1 MNLDSIEVD
10 NTSKKTQYLRVI
22 LMGVA
27 AFIVNTTEFVPV
39 GLLSSIA
46 QDFSIT
52 PAHAGWMLTVY
63 AWIVALMSLPLM
75 LLTGKMDRKTLLI
88 ASFVLFFISHILSVF
103 AWCFEVLLIS
113 RIGIAFAHAVF
124 WSITASIA
132 IRVAPWGKKNF
143 ALSVL
148 ATGTGL
154 AMVLGVPL
162 GRLIGESLG
171 WRMTFATIAVASF
184 VMIIALFR
192 LLPSLPSLFSG
203 SLSKVSEL
211 MKKPIL
217 LNMYFFIFL
226 MFTAHYTA
234 YSYIEPFLKV
244 VGHNSAGFTTLILLL
259 FGGAGIIGSVVFGY
273 LGERANKQLLIGS
286 TVIVTCSTALLY
298 FAAQHS
304 SYMIA
309 LIILWGAAMMTI
321 GLAMQ
326 VRVFNVDANASDI
339 IMSLFSGIIN
349 LGIGAGALF
358 GNQVIQRINLQ
369 SVGAAGAVFGV
380 IGLVVLFFLLRRVAR
395 EAQASAE
402 MC

>member
-1 MNLDSIEVD
+1 MDLDS
-10 NTSKKTQYLRVI
+10 NTLDKTPVRTQYLRVI

-27 AFIVNTTEFVPV
+27 AFIVNTTEFAPV

-46 QDFSIT
+46 NDFDISA
-52 PAHAGWMLTVY
+52 AHAGWMLTVY

-75 LLTGKMDRKTLLI
+75 LVTGKMDRKTLLL
-88 ASFVLFFISHILSVF
+88 ASFGLFVVSHVLSVV
-103 AWCFEVLLIS
+103 AWSFNVLLIS

-162 GRLIGESLG
+162 GRLIGEALG
-171 WRMTFATIAVASF
+171 WRTTFGLIGVASLIL
-184 VMIIALFR
+184 MLALFR
-192 LLPSLPSLFSG
+192 LLPDMPSLFSG

-217 LNMYFFIFL
+217 ITMYFFIFL

-234 YSYIEPFLKV
+234 YSYIEPFLKEI
-244 VGHNSAGFTTLILLL
+244 GHNSAGFTTLILLL
-259 FGGAGIIGSVVFGY
+259 FGGAGIIGSVLFGY
-273 LGERANKQLLIGS
+273 IGERANTQLLIGS

-304 SYMIA
+304 SFMVS
-309 LIILWGAAMMTI
+309 LIILWSAAMMTI

-349 LGIGAGALF
+349 LGIGAGALL
-358 GNQVIQRINLQ
+358 GNQVIQHINLQ
-369 SVGAAGAVFGV
+369 SVGAAGSLFGL
-380 IGLVVLFFLLRRVAR
+380 GALVVLFFMLRRVAR
-395 EAQASAE
+395 EAKAQTD
-402 MC
+402 M

>member
-1 MNLDSIEVD
+1 MDLDSTTLDKTPVR
-10 NTSKKTQYLRVI
+10 TQYLRVI

-27 AFIVNTTEFVPV
+27 AFIVNTTEFAPV

-46 QDFSIT
+46 NDFDISA
-52 PAHAGWMLTVY
+52 AHAGWMLTVY

-75 LLTGKMDRKTLLI
+75 LVTRKMDRKTLLL
-88 ASFVLFFISHILSVF
+88 ASFALFVVSHVLSVV
-103 AWCFEVLLIS
+103 AWSFNVLLIS

-162 GRLIGESLG
+162 GRLIGEALG
-171 WRMTFATIAVASF
+171 WRTTFGLIGVASLIL
-184 VMIIALFR
+184 MLALFR
-192 LLPSLPSLFSG
+192 LLPDMPSLFSG

-217 LNMYFFIFL
+217 ITMYFFIFL

-234 YSYIEPFLKV
+234 YSYIEPFLKEI
-244 VGHNSAGFTTLILLL
+244 GHNSAGFTTLILLL
-259 FGGAGIIGSVVFGY
+259 FGGAGIIGSVLFGY
-273 LGERANKQLLIGS
+273 IGERANKQLLIGS

-298 FAAQHS
+298 FAAQQNS
-304 SYMIA
+304 FMVA

-349 LGIGAGALF
+349 LGIGAGALL
-358 GNQVIQRINLQ
+358 GNQVIQYINLQ
-369 SVGAAGAVFGV
+369 SVGAAGSLFGLV
-380 IGLVVLFFLLRRVAR
+380 ALVVLFFMLRRVAR
-395 EAQASAE
+395 EEKAQTD
-402 MC
+402 M